1 MRLFLETATLL
12 SFKLLNV
19 RAGLMFTM
27 ELNDEHH
34 QLNDLY

>member
-1 MRLFLETATLL
+1 MRLVLKTVTLP

-19 RAGLMFTM
+19 RAELMFTM
-27 ELNDEHH
+27 ELNDEQH